1 MLQNEEAKKSRLIYC
16 ITYSFEKGQMEK
28 FKKQYDMKMRDELE
42 RISDR
47 IKTDFNYKLQIKL
60 DEEKS
65 KRLGEKLLEVT
76 QVGEKQAEIAQL
88 RLDRTRVDSANRE
101 LEKAMADV
109 KDELDK
115 MYNLANKKKKWWW
128 PF

>member
-1 MLQNEEAKKSRLIYC
+1 MLQNEEAKKTCLIYRF
-16 ITYSFEKGQMEK
+16 TYSFEKGQTEK

-65 KRLGEKLLEVT
+65 KRLGEKLREVT

-88 RLDRTRVDSANRE
+88 RLDRTKVDRANTE
-101 LEKAMADV
+101 LENAMADV

-115 MYNLANKKKKWWW
+115 MYHLANKKKKWW

>member
-1 MLQNEEAKKSRLIYC
+1 
-16 ITYSFEKGQMEK
+16 
-28 FKKQYDMKMRDELE
+28 MRDQLE
-42 RISDR
+42 IISDK

-60 DEEKS
+60 DEQKS
-65 KRLGEKLLEVT
+65 KMLGEKLRDVN

-88 RLDRTRVDSANRE
+88 RLDRSKVDRANTE
-101 LEKAMADV
+101 LEKAMAEA

-115 MYNLANKKKKWWW
+115 MYQLANQKKKWW